1 MFLSR
6 DAFFKQLVLSHVS
19 FTAKMQYTKFPE
31 KRKIVKK
38 GGNARLDCVV
48 EAYPVP
54 NQAWKKDGELVT
66 NDSRHFVTRTELT
79 IKQFDRSDMGSYA
92 CVAWNP
98 ISAQVREALLIMT
111 GNNLI

>member
-19 FTAKMQYTKFPE
+19 FTAKMQYTKFP
-31 KRKIVKK
+31 KGKIVKK
-38 GGNARLDCVV
+38 GGNAKLDCVV
-48 EAYPVP
+48 KAYPVP

-79 IKQFDRSDMGSYA
+79 IKQFDRSDMGNYA